1 MSAREDTPSRL
12 VRSGAK
18 HYMYNDVF
26 CVKVG
31 FLLSYSLGPGCHAN
45 DPRCKPTVQSA
56 TTAGAVTPGGSTPAW
71 AMYIRVRAIGRT
83 RERATRTR
91 LMQFARE
98 VAAQVPCERPTVQPT
113 VQSAT
118 TAGAVTPGG
127 STPAWAMYIR
137 AIGRTRERATRT
149 RLMQFAREVAARVP
163 CERPTV
169 QPTVQSATTAGAVTP
184 GGWIIGSSSPCGLC
198 TSAP

>member
-1 MSAREDTPSRL
+1 MGMTSPMSAREDTPSRL

-56 TTAGAVTPGGSTPAW
+56 TTAGAVTPGGSTPA
-71 AMYIRVRAIGRT
+71 
-83 RERATRTR
+83 
-91 LMQFARE
+91 
-98 VAAQVPCERPTVQPT
+98 
-113 VQSAT
+113 SAT
-118 TAGAVTPGG
+118 
-127 STPAWAMYIR
+127 SMYIR

-149 RLMQFAREVAARVP
+149 RLMQLAREVAARVP
-163 CERPTV
+163 CERLGPTV
-169 QPTVQSATTAGAVTP
+169 KPTIQSTTTAGAVTP
-184 GGWIIGSSSPCGLC
+184 GGSTVDPRVGYVHPRHRSDPRAGFTHTAHAVC
-198 TSAP
+198 A

>member
-1 MSAREDTPSRL
+1 MTSPMSAREDTPSRL

-45 DPRCKPTVQSA
+45 DPRC
-56 TTAGAVTPGGSTPAW
+56 
-71 AMYIRVRAIGRT
+71 
-83 RERATRTR
+83 
-91 LMQFARE
+91 
-98 VAAQVPCERPTVQPT
+98 QPT

-184 GGWIIGSSSPCGLC
+184 GGSTPTWAMYNPTVGLTRERATRTRLTRFARGVGPTASRWPRTGAHRSGRRTIALATSPQ
-198 TSAP
+198 